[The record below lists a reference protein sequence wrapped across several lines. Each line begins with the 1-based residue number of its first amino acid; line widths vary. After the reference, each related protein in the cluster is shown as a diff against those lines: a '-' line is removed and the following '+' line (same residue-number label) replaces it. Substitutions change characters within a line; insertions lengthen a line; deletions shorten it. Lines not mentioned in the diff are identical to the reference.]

1 MLLSDIMKRS
11 LLNYQV
17 TFFRAWFQGID
28 LNQGDYDNRTP
39 LHLASAEGHI
49 ECVNFLLKLAKVF
62 PKPLDR

>member
-1 MLLSDIMKRS
+1 MSKAVKYGSNKEI
-11 LLNYQV
+11 
-17 TFFRAWFQGID
+17 FFGFRAWFQGID

-49 ECVNFLLKLAKVF
+49 ECVDFLLKLAKVF